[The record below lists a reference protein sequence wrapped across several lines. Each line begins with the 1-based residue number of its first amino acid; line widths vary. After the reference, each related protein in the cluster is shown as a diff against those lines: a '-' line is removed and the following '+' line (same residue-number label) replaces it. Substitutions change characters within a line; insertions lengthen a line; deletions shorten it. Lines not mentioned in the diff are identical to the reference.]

1 LDADNRKNKRFKINR
16 KVMIRLSDGN
26 TVTVHACD
34 ISEEGIG
41 LLSPYNADVGAM
53 FDIYFDLFANPQNDW
68 IHARAQIRFVNLVG
82 TIDQYR
88 IGMQFVTFFGDGKE
102 TVLHYLKQRMSQP
115 GWM

>member
-53 FDIYFDLFANPQNDW
+53 FDIW